1 MSTQWE
7 GLLPSL
13 NAEFLPILLKQRAPS
28 DEEAQRLK
36 ALKQKS
42 AENCQVILRGL
53 AAVGV
58 AFVEAHEEM
67 TDAEKGNFGYLA
79 QYLAHLGADL
89 ADIEGNASCYL
100 ATSGE
105 VVNG

>member
-1 MSTQWE
+1 MSIQWE

-13 NAEFLPILLKQRAPS
+13 NAEFLPILLKQRAPT
-28 DEEAQRLK
+28 DDEAQRLK

-42 AENCQVILRGL
+42 AENCQVILRCL

-58 AFVEAHEEM
+58 ALVEAHEEM
-67 TDAEKGNFGYLA
+67 TDAEKGNLGYLV

-100 ATSGE
+100 ATSE
-105 VVNG
+105 EAANG

>member
-13 NAEFLPILLKQRAPS
+13 NAEFLPILLKQRAPT
-28 DEEAQRLK
+28 DDEAQRLK

-67 TDAEKGNFGYLA
+67 TNAEKGNFGYLV

-105 VVNG
+105 AANG